1 MFWYRLSDMLSN
13 IYLKLDKLYTISWA
27 ADEDSLQKKDA
38 KVKSEAGNAD
48 LYQIPFLRRLDFIW
62 ILKNSLWEV

>member
-1 MFWYRLSDMLSN
+1 MLSN
-13 IYLKLDKLYTISWA
+13 IYPKLDKLYTISWA
-27 ADEDSLQKKDA
+27 ADEGSLQKKDA

-62 ILKNSLWEV
+62 I